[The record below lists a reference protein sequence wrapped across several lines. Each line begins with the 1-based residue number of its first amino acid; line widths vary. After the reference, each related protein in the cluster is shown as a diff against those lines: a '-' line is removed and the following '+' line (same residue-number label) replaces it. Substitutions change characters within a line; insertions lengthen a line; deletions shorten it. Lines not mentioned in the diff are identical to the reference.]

1 MANTLKFLVVDDEA
15 HVRSYLS
22 MLLED
27 TFETASVITAENGA
41 EALEQY
47 AVEKPNLVLLDINMV
62 GMDGLETLH
71 QLRKQDPNANV
82 VMVTSVDVRR
92 AVEQA
97 VIDGAQGYLLKDA
110 PMDQLAE
117 SLQDLVTRITNPA
130 DA

>member
-15 HVRSYLS
+15 HVRNYLS

-27 TFETASVITAENGA
+27 TFETASVVTAENGA

-97 VIDGAQGYLLKDA
+97 VIDGAKGYLLKDA

>member
-1 MANTLKFLVVDDEA
+1 MSSSINFLVVDDEA

-27 TFETASVITAENGA
+27 TFEDATVTTAENGSK
-41 EALEQY
+41 ALEKY
-47 AVEKPNLVLLDINMV
+47 AAAKPDLVLLDINMV

-71 QLRKQDPNANV
+71 ELRKQDPEANV

-97 VIDGAQGYLLKDA
+97 VIDGAKGYLLKDA
-110 PMDQLAE
+110 PMDELAE
-117 SLQDLVTRITNPA
+117 SLEELVKQIIPTP
-130 DA
+130 DS

>member
-1 MANTLKFLVVDDEA
+1 MAHTLKFLVVDDEA

-27 TFETASVITAENGA
+27 TFETASVITAENGP

-47 AVEKPNLVLLDINMV
+47 AAEKPNLVLLDINMV

-71 QLRKQDPNANV
+71 QLRKQDPNAHV

-97 VIDGAQGYLLKDA
+97 VIDGAKGYLLKDA

>member
-27 TFETASVITAENGA
+27 TFGGATITVAENGQQ
-41 EALEQY
+41 ALEQY
-47 AVEKPNLVLLDINMV
+47 TAEKPDVVLLDINMV

-71 QLRKQDPNANV
+71 ELRQKDPEANV

-97 VIDGAQGYLLKDA
+97 VIDGAKGYLLKDA
-110 PMDQLAE
+110 PMEELAD
-117 SLQDLVTRITNPA
+117 SLEELVTQIIKPT

>member
-15 HVRSYLS
+15 HVRNYLS

-27 TFETASVITAENGA
+27 TFETASVVTAENGA

-92 AVEQA
+92 AVQQA
-97 VIDGAQGYLLKDA
+97 VIDGAKGYLLKDA